1 MIQLLGSLKTAI
13 SNGLNGRMAH
23 VSPDAVF
30 EAIDWT
36 IVCEKPVD
44 ASHSIWEILNH
55 LIYWQDYCLLLLEG
69 DNPTSPEHASYS
81 WKCPRGP
88 VNEQQWLDTVKRF
101 LSGLVSAEK
110 ASAIELDGNLLA
122 RPQESRIEVLESL
135 VGHNS
140 YHLGQI
146 VLLRQLLGSWPPP
159 SGGNTW

>member
-1 MIQLLGSLKTAI
+1 MLRLFESLKTAI

-23 VSPDAVF
+23 VSPDVVF

-36 IVCEKPVD
+36 SVCKKPGG

-55 LIYWQDYCLLLLEG
+55 LIYWQDYCLILLEG

-81 WKCPRGP
+81 WDSPQGS
-88 VNEQQWLDTVKRF
+88 VDEQQWLDKVENF
-101 LSGLVSAEK
+101 LSGVVVAK
-110 ASAIELDGNLLA
+110 RASATELEGNLLA
-122 RPQESRIEVLESL
+122 RPEESRIEVLESR

-146 VLLRQLLGSWPPP
+146 VLLRQLQGSWPPP